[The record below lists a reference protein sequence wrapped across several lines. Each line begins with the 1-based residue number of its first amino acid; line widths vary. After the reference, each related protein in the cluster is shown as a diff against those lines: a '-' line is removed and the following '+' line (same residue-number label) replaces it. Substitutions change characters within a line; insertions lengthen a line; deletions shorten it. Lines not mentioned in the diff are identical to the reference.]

1 MNIFIVLFILLI
13 NIVNIFAM
21 YKLLGNDIGKK
32 EKVIFIYD
40 ETKENIESK
49 ILKLFK
55 QFLELENT

>member
-1 MNIFIVLFILLI
+1 MNE
-13 NIVNIFAM
+13 
-21 YKLLGNDIGKK
+21 

-55 QFLELENT
+55 QFSKPVPYYTTKPLYVRDKNNPNIYHPVYP

>member
-1 MNIFIVLFILLI
+1 MNE
-13 NIVNIFAM
+13 
-21 YKLLGNDIGKK
+21 

-40 ETKENIESK
+40 ETKEDIECK

>member
-1 MNIFIVLFILLI
+1 MERTI
-13 NIVNIFAM
+13 M
-21 YKLLGNDIGKK
+21 KE

-40 ETKENIESK
+40 ENKENIESK

>member
-1 MNIFIVLFILLI
+1 M
-13 NIVNIFAM
+13 
-21 YKLLGNDIGKK
+21 KE

-40 ETKENIESK
+40 ENKENIESK